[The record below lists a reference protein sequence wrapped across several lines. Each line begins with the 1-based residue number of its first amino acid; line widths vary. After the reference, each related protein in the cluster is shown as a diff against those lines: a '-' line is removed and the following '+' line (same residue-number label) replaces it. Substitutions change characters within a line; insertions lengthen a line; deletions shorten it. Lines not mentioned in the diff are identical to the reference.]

1 MQSMSRRYLIGSAAI
16 AAGSMPAASS
26 EKAPPARAAK
36 MGARR
41 YPLEGIRRQK
51 IKITGVKLMHLS
63 YRLKPDEAWADA
75 DNHLINWKTEAAI
88 VTVTTDVGL
97 TGLGSCNQYKG
108 PAEMKQYTEAV
119 IAPILKGQNPYDV
132 EDLSGGISGPGGQ
145 GAWGGVDIAL
155 WDIIAKSQGVPL
167 YKLLAVDTEP
177 VTHVPVYASGGEF
190 SWRKGSR
197 YPGPEDLV
205 KQALRHK
212 QNGYRAFK
220 FRPGAGFNQ
229 LGIRIADFVPYVRA
243 VRQAVGPDF
252 QLMQEA
258 NMRWSVAQCLEIAP
272 VLEELKFLWFEEP
285 TQRIAQDY
293 LTIKKALPTVKISGG
308 EKRGN
313 RALNAVML
321 DSGAYDIVQHSC
333 DDAGVTEAWHMMR
346 MAHTRDKLFCPHDW
360 GDGLMAVE
368 NAHLVAA
375 SPNRLLLEYNVTP
388 DPMEEGVLKSGPVVR
403 NGYLDLTDK
412 PGLGVEL
419 KEGLEELYPPLP
431 GGCFLPESEIPQ

>member
-1 MQSMSRRYLIGSAAI
+1 M
-16 AAGSMPAASS
+16 
-26 EKAPPARAAK
+26 
-36 MGARR
+36 
-41 YPLEGIRRQK
+41 
-51 IKITGVKLMHLS
+51 
-63 YRLKPDEAWADA
+63 
-75 DNHLINWKTEAAI
+75 
-88 VTVTTDVGL
+88 
-97 TGLGSCNQYKG
+97 
-108 PAEMKQYTEAV
+108 
-119 IAPILKGQNPYDV
+119 
-132 EDLSGGISGPGGQ
+132 EDLAGGISGPGEQ

-155 WDIIAKSQGVPL
+155 WDIIAQSQGVPL

-177 VTHVPVYASGGEF
+177 LTHVPVYASGGEF
-190 SWRKGSR
+190 SWRRGSR

-333 DDAGVTEAWHMMR
+333 DDAGLTERRHMMR
-346 MAHTRDKLFCPHDW
+346 MAHMRDKLFCPHT
-360 GDGLMAVE
+360 G
-368 NAHLVAA
+368 
-375 SPNRLLLEYNVTP
+375 VT
-388 DPMEEGVLKSGPVVR
+388 G
-403 NGYLDLTDK
+403 
-412 PGLGVEL
+412 
-419 KEGLEELYPPLP
+419 
-431 GGCFLPESEIPQ
+431 